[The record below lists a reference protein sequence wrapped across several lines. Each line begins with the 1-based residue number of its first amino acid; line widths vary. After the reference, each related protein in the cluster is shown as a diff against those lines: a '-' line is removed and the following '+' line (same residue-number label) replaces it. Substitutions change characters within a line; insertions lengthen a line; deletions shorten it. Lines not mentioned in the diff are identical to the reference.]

1 LIPVLLLL
9 AYPPGYPGPGPI
21 RAPQLRA
28 SDADRDTTVDIL
40 CAAVGDGRLTLA
52 ELDQRVEAALS
63 ARTCTQLAAL
73 IADLP
78 GRRRTAPA
86 QHQEPPDDAADRLRR
101 GERLR
106 PGNPGARSGA
116 PTPSRWSL
124 IQSLIDAWAS
134 PGSPSPPPLAVLEYQ
149 GPTG

>member
-9 AYPPGYPGPGPI
+9 AYPPGYPGPPGPGPI

-40 CAAVGDGRLTLA
+40 CAAVGDGRLTLT
-52 ELDQRVEAALS
+52 ELDERVGAALS
-63 ARTCTQLAAL
+63 ARTVAQLVAL

-78 GRRRTAPA
+78 GRRRAALAQRLKPA
-86 QHQEPPDDAADRLRR
+86 NDTVDRLRR
-101 GERLR
+101 GERLP
-106 PGNPGARSGA
+106 PGNPGARSGP
-116 PTPSRWSL
+116 PTASRWSL

-134 PGSPSPPPLAVLEYQ
+134 PGSPSRPIGSMA
-149 GPTG
+149 

>member
-40 CAAVGDGRLTLA
+40 CAAVGDGRLTLT
-52 ELDQRVEAALS
+52 ELDERVGAALS
-63 ARTCTQLAAL
+63 ARTVAQLAAL

-78 GRRRTAPA
+78 GRRRASLAQRLKPA
-86 QHQEPPDDAADRLRR
+86 DDAVDRSRR

-106 PGNPGARSGA
+106 PGNPGARSGP

-134 PGSPSPPPLAVLEYQ
+134 PGSPSRPIGSMA
-149 GPTG
+149 

>member
-1 LIPVLLLL
+1 MLV
-9 AYPPGYPGPGPI
+9 YPIRYPLPGPVQTT
-21 RAPQLRA
+21 QLRA
-28 SDADRDTTVDIL
+28 SDGDRDTTVDIL

-86 QHQEPPDDAADRLRR
+86 QRPEPPDDAADRLRR

-134 PGSPSPPPLAVLEYQ
+134 PGSPSRPLGSMA
-149 GPTG
+149 

>member
-1 LIPVLLLL
+1 LIPVLLMPP
-9 AYPPGYPGPGPI
+9 YPPGYPLSGPTQ
-21 RAPQLRA
+21 AAQLRA

-52 ELDQRVEAALS
+52 ELDERVGAALA

-78 GRRRTAPA
+78 GRRRAAPA
-86 QHQEPPDDAADRLRR
+86 QRLDPADGAADRLRR
-101 GERLR
+101 GERPR

-116 PTPSRWSL
+116 PTASRWSL

-134 PGSPSPPPLAVLEYQ
+134 PGSPSRPIGSLA
-149 GPTG
+149 